1 MFTGI
6 IEAVGRVRQR
16 EPLGA
21 GIRLVIETELAAD
34 LAPGESVAV
43 DGVCLTATGFDGAS
57 FVVDAIGTTLSRT
70 TIGSMEPGRRVNLER
85 ALPLGARL
93 GGHLVQG
100 HVDGVGTVLRIQPV
114 GEHVLADLRMPVEVA
129 HVTVLHGSIAVNG
142 VSMTVNEL
150 PAAGVAQIAVIPFT
164 WAHTMFPDLREGD
177 AVNLEGD
184 MIGRFVVSYLERT
197 GAHAQ
202 IAAAAERGG

>member
-6 IEAVGRVRQR
+6 IEAVGLVRQR

-21 GIRLVIETELAAD
+21 GIRLVIETGLATELV
-34 LAPGESVAV
+34 PGESVAV
-43 DGVCLTATGFDGAS
+43 DGVCLTATGIDGAS
-57 FVVDAIGTTLSRT
+57 FTVDAIGTTLSRT
-70 TIGSMEPGRRVNLER
+70 TLELAEPGRRVNLER

-100 HVDGVGTVLRIQPV
+100 HVDGVGTVLRIRPV
-114 GEHVLADLRMPVEVA
+114 GEHVLLDVRMPVAVA
-129 HVTVLHGSIAVNG
+129 DVTVLHGSIAING
-142 VSMTVNEL
+142 ISMTVNEL
-150 PAAGVAQIAVIPFT
+150 PAAGVAQVAVIPFT
-164 WAHTMFPDLREGD
+164 WAHTAFPDLREGD
-177 AVNLEGD
+177 TVNLEGD